1 VWIEFIVHRIGF
13 AVDWIA
19 VKIPRPPHAWNL
31 SPARAAEVQRRLSTR
46 VRVEAPRGP
55 LRRVAGVDCA
65 YAEARW
71 RQPAPMGSDCI
82 AAAVVWDV
90 ASGRVVEQRI
100 ARRPLHFPYVP
111 GLLSFRE
118 LPAMLAALRALKTPV
133 DAVLTDGHGLA
144 HPRRFGIGCHLG
156 VLCDLPTAGVAKSVL
171 VGEYEEP
178 GVRRGARRA
187 LYDDDERIGTAL
199 RTRDATKPVFVSIGH
214 RIDLPSA
221 ERLVLACGAGYRL
234 PEPTRLADRAVAEA
248 KHA

>member
-1 VWIEFIVHRIGF
+1 
-13 AVDWIA
+13 
-19 VKIPRPPHAWNL
+19 VKIPRPPHSWKL
-31 SPARAAEVQRRLSTR
+31 SPRRAADVQRRLAAR
-46 VRVEAPRGP
+46 VLVEAPAAP

-71 RQPAPMGSDCI
+71 MQPAPMGSDCI

-90 ASGRVVEQRI
+90 ASGEELERRI
-100 ARRPLHFPYVP
+100 ARRPVSFPYIP

-118 LPAMLAALRALKTPV
+118 LPAVLAALRALETPV
-133 DAVLTDGHGLA
+133 DALMTDGHGYA

-156 VLCDLPTAGVAKSVL
+156 VLCDLPSVGVAKSVL
-171 VGEYEEP
+171 VGGFSEP
-178 GVRRGARRA
+178 GPKRGARRA
-187 LYDDDERIGTAL
+187 LRDGSERIGTAL

-221 ERLVLACGAGYRL
+221 ERLVLACGAGRRL

-248 KHA
+248 KRG